1 MFIFSY
7 LTVQHRLLYRRALVI
22 LVQFGCLTHYT
33 DGLLVNQTEEFKLLP
48 VQAAV
53 RLVFLQQ

>member
-7 LTVQHRLLYRRALVI
+7 LTVQYRLLYRRAVVI
-22 LVQFGCLTHYT
+22 LVQFGHLAHHT
-33 DGLLVNQTEEFKLLP
+33 DGLLVYQTEEFKLLP

-53 RLVFLQQ
+53 RLVLLQQ